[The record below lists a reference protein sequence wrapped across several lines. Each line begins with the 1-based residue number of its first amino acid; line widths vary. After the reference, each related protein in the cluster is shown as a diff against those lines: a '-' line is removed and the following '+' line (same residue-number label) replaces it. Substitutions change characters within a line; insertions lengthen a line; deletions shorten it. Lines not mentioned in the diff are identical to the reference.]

1 MLPRLLLSLSLTALV
16 GCSFMKSSTEPSG
29 GKSGTENAAPTAIPK
44 TLAGTI
50 GEYPI
55 RMTLAQDGAKVTG
68 SYEYTRVGKAIKL
81 SGTVSGKAV
90 QLAETDEKGNP
101 GGTFALN
108 VEGEKL
114 TGEWTSAKGKKLPLA
129 LSAASA
135 SAQSSPG
142 AVEVKESVVKLQ
154 RGKQGQEYPDYK
166 TAEIHFPL
174 VSGLPDAVVMAR
186 VQEAVSLKKVFG
198 QTPEEF
204 RKEFQGD
211 NWSLDSIEYQINFNR
226 DEILSLTYTQCGTG
240 AYPSCGDDYV
250 NVFLRD
256 GFVITPQKAF
266 DNLPGLARLA
276 DGALRAEIRKALADA
291 KNDKEIGEEGREFLE
306 QQFNGDES
314 EIKKPY
320 PVEKLK
326 SFIVGEKGITF
337 IYDYGF
343 PHVGQALQP
352 PGRFFFSWEKLKPF
366 IKADGPFGKFV
377 K

>member
-1 MLPRLLLSLSLTALV
+1 MLPRLLLSLSLAALV
-16 GCSFMKSSTEPSG
+16 GCSFMKSSTDPSG
-29 GKSGTENAAPTAIPK
+29 GKSGTETAGSVTIPK

-90 QLAETDEKGNP
+90 QLTETDDKGAP
-101 GGTFALN
+101 SGTFALN
-108 VEGEKL
+108 IEGEKL

-129 LSAASA
+129 LSASAASA
-135 SAQSSPG
+135 SAAPG

-174 VSGLPDAVVMAR
+174 VSGLPDTVVMAR

-204 RKEFQGD
+204 RKQFQEE
-211 NWSLDSIEYQINFNR
+211 WTLDSIEYQLNFNR
-226 DEILSLTYTQCGTG
+226 DEILSITYTQCGTG
-240 AYPSCGDDYV
+240 AYPSCGDEYV

-266 DNLPGLARLA
+266 DNLPGLAKLA

-291 KNDKEIGEEGREFLE
+291 KNDKEIGDEGREFLE
-306 QQFNGDES
+306 RELNGDES

-326 SFIVGEKGITF
+326 YFIVGEKGITF

-343 PHVGQALQP
+343 AHVGEALEP

>member
-1 MLPRLLLSLSLTALV
+1 MIPRLLLSLSLAAMV
-16 GCSFMKSSTEPSG
+16 GCSFMKSSTDPSG

-55 RMTLAQDGAKVTG
+55 RMTLAQDGAKVNG

-114 TGEWTSAKGKKLPLA
+114 TGEWTSPKGKKLPLA

-204 RKEFQGD
+204 RKQFQEE
-211 NWSLDSIEYQINFNR
+211 WTLDSIEYQINFNR

-240 AYPSCGDDYV
+240 AYPSCGDEYI

-256 GFVITPQKAF
+256 GFAITPQKAF
-266 DNLPGLARLA
+266 NDLPGLAKLA

-291 KNDKEIGEEGREFLE
+291 KNDKEIGDEGYGFLE
-306 QQFNGDES
+306 NELNGDES
-314 EIKKPY
+314 KHKKPY
-320 PVEKLK
+320 PVEQLK
-326 SFIVGEKGITF
+326 SFIVGEKGVTF
-337 IYDYGF
+337 IYNYGF
-343 PHVGQALQP
+343 PHVAQALEP
-352 PGRFFFSWEKLKPF
+352 PGRFFLSWEKLKPF
-366 IKADGPFGKFV
+366 IKADGPFGKFA